1 MLDVLALDWTHAYV
15 LQLAVLDELAVAAI
29 LELNDLVHI
38 LGRWRCSV
46 QRVLIV
52 DKAIAT
58 ITCAL
63 VQL

>member
-1 MLDVLALDWTHAYV
+1 MLDVLALHWTHAYV
-15 LQLAVLDELAVAAI
+15 LQLTVLDELAVAAI

-58 ITCAL
+58 ITCTL

>member
-1 MLDVLALDWTHAYV
+1 MLDVLAFHRTHANV

-38 LGRWRCSV
+38 LGRWRRSV

-52 DKAIAT
+52 DKGIAT
-58 ITCAL
+58 ITCTL